1 MVQKMIAERLLA
13 KIHLDKILEDD
24 SRKDELLSIIVHYF
38 SSHPNVK
45 AKWEA
50 RYSAEVKHKNKPKKQ
65 MKGNKN
71 EKSEGS
77 FKIISNDTFDDTIK

>member
-1 MVQKMIAERLLA
+1 MVQNMNERLLA

-24 SRKDELLSIIVHYF
+24 SRKDELISIITHYF

-45 AKWEA
+45 KKWED
-50 RYSAEVKHKNKPKKQ
+50 RYSAEVKTKNKKNKGKKH
-65 MKGNKN
+65 

-77 FKIISNDTFDDTIK
+77 FQVISNDNLDDITE